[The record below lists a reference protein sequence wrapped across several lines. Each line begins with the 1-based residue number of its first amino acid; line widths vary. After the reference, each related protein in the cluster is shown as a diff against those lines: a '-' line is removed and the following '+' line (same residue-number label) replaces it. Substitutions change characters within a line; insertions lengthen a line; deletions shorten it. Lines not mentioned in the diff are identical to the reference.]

1 MGACAALRQGA
12 AKLHKAP
19 LCFAPRGLSHTLPF
33 APTHSP
39 FSPCALGRSSVAKD
53 QPILLAD
60 GDELCLGDVHLR
72 VALERA
78 PAGEEEQQEN
88 SGGAES

>member
-1 MGACAALRQGA
+1 
-12 AKLHKAP
+12 
-19 LCFAPRGLSHTLPF
+19 
-33 APTHSP
+33 
-39 FSPCALGRSSVAKD
+39 VAKD

-60 GDELCLGDVHLR
+60 GDELCLGDVRLR